1 MVASPGVWSTIAG
14 HFGTA
19 NFSNC
24 CRHGQLLFD
33 LHSRE
38 EDDFEL
44 KRPRDEARF
53 FGLLKKAD
61 GPVTIF
67 FFQDGDDRPQFNFH
81 KTPDTILVVEHAFR
95 VDDTLASARAECVD
109 AIFMVSFHFLP
120 LSSSQ
125 RELRP
130 ILAPS

>member
-33 LHSRE
+33 LQSRE

-67 FFQDGDDRPQFNFH
+67 FFQDGDDRREFVITGHGDCPRICSATEPSSAFPSPTEQVFVVFLS
-81 KTPDTILVVEHAFR
+81 ILM
-95 VDDTLASARAECVD
+95 SA
-109 AIFMVSFHFLP
+109 P
-120 LSSSQ
+120 LT
-125 RELRP
+125 RRTTTRRLLDR
-130 ILAPS
+130 